1 MVVLSSRALAVKDDA
16 KRRQT
21 MRKRNVIATTGFWMM
36 LVAIVFGIATNGGLK
51 TIVNFIHVPSM
62 IVTFGG
68 ALFAVMAT
76 ADSLGDYLDGLK
88 SIFEAFFKVTAETE
102 AISEKILMLSDTAR
116 KDGLL
121 SLEENRD
128 EIQEDF
134 LGKGIRLI
142 VDGTD
147 PELVRDILENEL
159 LHKEE
164 RDKKRIRFWQDMGS
178 YGPAWGMLGTLLGLI
193 NMMRA
198 MGTDANAIGEGMA
211 LALVTTLYGS
221 VLANWICLPT
231 ARKLEK
237 SSAQECLAM
246 EIVIEGVLSIQAG
259 ENSRIIK
266 EKIKSIMD
274 LEEREAA

>member
-1 MVVLSSRALAVKDDA
+1 
-16 KRRQT
+16 
-21 MRKRNVIATTGFWMM
+21 MRKRNIIATAGFWLMF
-36 LVAIVFGIATNGGLK
+36 VAIVFGIATNGGIK
-51 TIVNFIHVPSM
+51 TILNFIHVPSM

-76 ADSLGDYLDGLK
+76 ADSLTDYLDGIK
-88 SIFEAFFKVTAETE
+88 SILEAFVKVPAETE
-102 AISEKILMLSDTAR
+102 QISERILELSDTAR

-121 SLEENRD
+121 SLETEREEVN
-128 EIQEDF
+128 EDF

-159 LHKEE
+159 SHKEE
-164 RDKKRIRFWQDMGS
+164 RDKKRIRFWQDLAS

-198 MGTDANAIGEGMA
+198 MGTDANAIGEGMS
-211 LALVTTLYGS
+211 LALITTLYGS
-221 VLANWICLPT
+221 MLANWICLPT

-237 SSAQECLAM
+237 NSEQECLVM
-246 EIVIEGVLSIQAG
+246 EIIIEGVLSIQAG

-266 EKIKSIMD
+266 EKMKSIIDM
-274 LEEREAA
+274 EEQKAA